1 MPDFSKLIEMSDALV
16 QDHTVLDKRRCMPL
30 RNTYSKCR
38 LCVDA
43 CPTGAITLLPRT
55 IEIEKS
61 ACVNCGA
68 CTTVCPVQALMPLT
82 PTDTELAQEAV
93 SAIEAAEG
101 VACFACAR
109 IMARRGPDKTK
120 VVAVDC
126 LSRIEESLLLRL
138 AAHGIDT
145 IILADGDCA
154 TCKFKKCG
162 KLAHDLAYE
171 TSELLMGMGSPVR
184 IQCMTGVPESLH
196 SDFTAQDLNE
206 ERRSLFFRT
215 KEAAAETARTVASVS
230 LKKATGIDITKKA
243 AQDIQEEPQRHDDM
257 LNALAELGKPQDMV
271 VSSRRFATL
280 SINEKACTSCKKCV
294 LICPT
299 KALSKSTIARED
311 APGADF
317 EIDASRCV
325 RCKLCQHV
333 CRDNAIE
340 LEDANML
347 DIFDFEPTLWPVPEQ
362 DKSAFVR
369 NFFSQSWV

>member
-196 SDFTAQDLNE
+196 SDFIAQDLNE

-215 KEAAAETARTVASVS
+215 KEAAAETARLS
-230 LKKATGIDITKKA
+230 LIHI
-243 AQDIQEEPQRHDDM
+243 
-257 LNALAELGKPQDMV
+257 
-271 VSSRRFATL
+271 
-280 SINEKACTSCKKCV
+280 
-294 LICPT
+294 
-299 KALSKSTIARED
+299 
-311 APGADF
+311 
-317 EIDASRCV
+317 
-325 RCKLCQHV
+325 
-333 CRDNAIE
+333 
-340 LEDANML
+340 
-347 DIFDFEPTLWPVPEQ
+347 
-362 DKSAFVR
+362 
-369 NFFSQSWV
+369 

>member
-68 CTTVCPVQALMPLT
+68 CTTVCPVQALTPLT

-109 IMARRGPDKTK
+109 IMARRGLDKTK

-138 AAHGIDT
+138 AVHGIDT
-145 IILADGDCA
+145 IILADGDCT

-162 KLAHDLAYE
+162 K
-171 TSELLMGMGSPVR
+171 P
-184 IQCMTGVPESLH
+184 C
-196 SDFTAQDLNE
+196 
-206 ERRSLFFRT
+206 ERR
-215 KEAAAETARTVASVS
+215 
-230 LKKATGIDITKKA
+230 LK
-243 AQDIQEEPQRHDDM
+243 
-257 LNALAELGKPQDMV
+257 V
-271 VSSRRFATL
+271 
-280 SINEKACTSCKKCV
+280 
-294 LICPT
+294 
-299 KALSKSTIARED
+299 KSFI
-311 APGADF
+311 
-317 EIDASRCV
+317 
-325 RCKLCQHV
+325 KQL
-333 CRDNAIE
+333 
-340 LEDANML
+340 
-347 DIFDFEPTLWPVPEQ
+347 
-362 DKSAFVR
+362 
-369 NFFSQSWV
+369 